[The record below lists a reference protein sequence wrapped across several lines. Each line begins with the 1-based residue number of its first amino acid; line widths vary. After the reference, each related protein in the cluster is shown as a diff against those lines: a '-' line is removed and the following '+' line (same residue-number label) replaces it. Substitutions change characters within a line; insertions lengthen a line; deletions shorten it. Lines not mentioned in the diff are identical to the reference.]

1 MNSAEFSR
9 KGDRDGWTLHLV
21 DEVVL
26 LQDVEH
32 DLADDGHLQDPHE
45 DLHQEPG
52 DPRSWRSSEDKGGIK
67 ILSSLLLQALN

>member
-1 MNSAEFSR
+1 M
-9 KGDRDGWTLHLV
+9 HLV

-32 DLADDGHLQDPHE
+32 DLPDDGHLQDPHE

-52 DPRSWRSSEDKGGIK
+52 DPRSWRSSEDKGVDK
-67 ILSSLLLQALN
+67 KFSVLFYSKH